1 MTAKDF
7 FERWAEKSDDHAR
20 SLAEERLIADVTEA
34 LWALM
39 EQLDVSKTE
48 LATRLGKSKGHVS
61 QLFSGSRNMTL
72 RTLAEICFVL
82 GQEATIK
89 IGPPRVESN
98 WDNAQIP
105 MPLHSV
111 RTVEAQDRNQDE

>member
-1 MTAKDF
+1 MTAKEF
-7 FERWAEKSDDHAR
+7 LEGWAEEGDDHAR

-34 LWALM
+34 LWDVM
-39 EQLDVSKTE
+39 EQMDVSKTE

-82 GQEATIK
+82 GREVTIK
-89 IGPPRVESN
+89 IGSPRAESN
-98 WDNAQIP
+98 LHKAQVS

-111 RTVEAQDRNQDE
+111 RAVEAKD